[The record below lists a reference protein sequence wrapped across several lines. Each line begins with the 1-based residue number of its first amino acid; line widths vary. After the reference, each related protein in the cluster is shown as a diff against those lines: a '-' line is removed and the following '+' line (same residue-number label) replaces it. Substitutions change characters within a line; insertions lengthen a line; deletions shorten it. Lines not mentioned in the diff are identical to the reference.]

1 MTKALAA
8 TAMTRSADFVRTAHH
23 VVVPV
28 DVTMED
34 VTRPSFWAHHTG
46 RLGKH
51 DIVDVLSEDG
61 SFDMQLRVVD
71 KGVGFVEMRVLREWQ
86 REGAAAEEAGD
97 LPDVPD
103 GYIVNHAPKTGWRV
117 LTKEPHLEISRNHK
131 SRREATEVAIV
142 HAAKAAGLTAA

>member
-1 MTKALAA
+1 MTKALSP
-8 TAMTRSADFVRTAHH
+8 TAMTRAADYVRTAHH

-46 RLGKH
+46 RLGKN

-86 REGAAAEEAGD
+86 REGAEEDAGLS
-97 LPDVPD
+97 LPDAPD

-117 LTKEPHLEISRNHK
+117 LTKDPHLEISRNHK
-131 SRREATEVAIV
+131 SKLEAIEAAIV
-142 HAAKAAGLTAA
+142 HAAKAAGLAA